1 MKVLLAEDDLLSR
14 RMLESQLRRW
24 DFDVV
29 TAVDG
34 LEADRILTEPD
45 APRLAIIDWMMPGLD
60 GPEVCRRIR
69 ARGTVPHPIDGKHLD
84 ASSEFRKPDGSPY
97 NAAVPPYVYVLLLT
111 SKSDKQDVVGGLDA
125 GADDYIVKPFDPQEL
140 RVRLRAGERILDL
153 QQQLILARE
162 QMRDLALHDSLTGIW
177 NRGATLD
184 ALSRELSRA
193 QRERGHVGVI
203 MVDIDRFKNIN
214 DTLGHPAGD
223 AVLREVTSRFKRS
236 LRPYD
241 TLGRMGGEEF
251 LIVVPGCNVLNA
263 LSQAERL
270 RTIIAREP
278 VQTSEGAVSV
288 TVSMGVSVA
297 EHGDLLN
304 VESLI
309 RTADLALYRAKRSGR
324 NRVETGFTPDAPTT
338 PSKLEPSVCAAQIAE
353 CSIA

>member
-14 RMLESQLRRW
+14 RMLESQLHRW

-34 LEADRILTEPD
+34 LEADRILAEPD

-69 ARGTVPHPIDGKHLD
+69 ARGTETDITKGNTPVLSRGFHQPSG
-84 ASSEFRKPDGSPY
+84 SSN
-97 NAAVPPYVYVLLLT
+97 NAAVPPYTYVLLLT

-184 ALSRELSRA
+184 ALARELSRA

-214 DTLGHPAGD
+214 DSLGHAAGD
-223 AVLREVTSRFKRS
+223 AVLCEVTSRFKRA

-241 TLGRMGGEEF
+241 TVGRMGGEEF
-251 LIVVPGCNVLNA
+251 LILMPGCNALNA
-263 LSQAERL
+263 FSQAERL
-270 RTIIAREP
+270 RNVIARDP
-278 VQTSEGAVSV
+278 VQTSDGTVSV

-297 EHGDLLN
+297 EHGELLN
-304 VESLI
+304 ADSLI

-324 NRVETGFTPDAPTT
+324 NRVEAGFSRDIPTT
-338 PSKLEPSVCAAQIAE
+338 SPRLEPTSCDAHVASAVIA
-353 CSIA
+353 

>member
-14 RMLESQLRRW
+14 RILESQLRRW
-24 DFDVV
+24 DLDVV

-34 LEADRILTEPD
+34 LEADRILAEPD

-69 ARGTVPHPIDGKHLD
+69 ARGM
-84 ASSEFRKPDGSPY
+84 EPY
-97 NAAVPPYVYVLLLT
+97 TYVLLLT

-153 QQQLILARE
+153 QTQLILARE

-184 ALSRELSRA
+184 SLARELSRA

-223 AVLREVTSRFKRS
+223 AVLREVTSRIKRS

-241 TLGRMGGEEF
+241 TVGRMGGEEF
-251 LIVVPGCNVLNA
+251 LIVVPGCNALNA

-270 RTIIAREP
+270 RSVIAREP
-278 VQTSEGAVSV
+278 VQTSDGTVSV

-324 NRVETGFTPDAPTT
+324 NRVEAGFSPDNPTAP
-338 PSKLEPSVCAAQIAE
+338 SQLEQSVAMPMG
-353 CSIA
+353 